1 MRPSTI
7 GQNRTFVQLINLSKL
22 CLMNSLTWDDLFV
35 DASVLD
41 FNSLLLKWPDLI
53 IGEIRPLGASVFG
66 DLFFE
71 RRSGEVIK
79 LDVLEGGVHL
89 VAPSSQHFADLMN
102 SPEWQEQHLLSQGIA
117 LLKEKGLSRD
127 QGQFFGFAPHPA
139 LAGKIDWS
147 RVMPLDAVV
156 WNSICAQT
164 LGVTPKEELPMP
176 SVPPKRPWWKLGR
189 S

>member
-1 MRPSTI
+1 
-7 GQNRTFVQLINLSKL
+7 
-22 CLMNSLTWDDLFV
+22 MNSLTWDDLFV
-35 DASVLD
+35 DASLLD
-41 FNSLLLKWPDLI
+41 FNSLLLEWPDQI
-53 IGEIRPLGASVFG
+53 AGEIRPIGASAFG

-71 RRSGEVIK
+71 RRSGDVIK

-89 VAPSSQHFADLMN
+89 VAPSFQRFGDLMN

-117 LLKEKGLSRD
+117 LLKEKGLSRN

-139 LAGKIDWS
+139 LTGHIDWS

-156 WNSICAQT
+156 WNSICAQA
-164 LGVTPKEELPMP
+164 LGVAPKEEPAIP
-176 SVPPKRPWWKLGR
+176 SVPPKRPWWKVGK